1 MQLRITQG
9 QSGSAMTEFV
19 VLGLVLVPAF
29 TLMPLMGKVASINQ
43 TTIQA
48 SRYAAW
54 EMTVTDKSQTQLRNE
69 VENRFFVDADVMLN
83 QNQGKGVIISHNALW
98 SGVSKNQNGSQNR
111 LFTAGKKNLFLNIDD
126 GEIPNKAGGFLVKG
140 VHGMGAL
147 SSVISD
153 AKWDLRTN
161 GLYDVQV
168 RANIGSNQFFA
179 GKKDC
184 LDKNNSAVFACVHRN
199 NAILVD
205 TWSAE
210 SAEQVEERTMSLVPL
225 GILRPVGNA
234 LALLG
239 KLPMI
244 TDIAGLEDAFGQVQP
259 DVLPPDRHGPVK

>member
-1 MQLRITQG
+1 MQLRITHN

-19 VLGLVLVPAF
+19 VLAVVLVPAL
-29 TLMPLMGKVASINQ
+29 TMMPWMGKVSSINQ

-54 EMTVTDKSQTQLRNE
+54 EMTVTDKSPSQLRDE
-69 VENRFFVDADVMLN
+69 VENRFFTDADVMLN
-83 QNQGKGVIISHNALW
+83 QNQGKGVITSKNALW
-98 SGVSKNQNGSQNR
+98 SGISKNQNGSQNR
-111 LFTAGKKNLFLNIDD
+111 LFTAGQNNLLLDIND
-126 GEIPNKAGGFLVKG
+126 GEIPNKAGGVLVKG
-140 VHGMGAL
+140 VHAMGAL

-161 GLYDVQV
+161 GLYDVEV
-168 RANIGSNQFFA
+168 RANIGSNHFFA

-184 LDKNNSAVFACVHRN
+184 FDKNNNAVFACVSRN
-199 NAILVD
+199 NSILVD